1 MKKVIIFLFI
11 VTIVLAIKNS
21 SNADKILIPTDAIRF
36 RIIANSNII
45 EDQETKMQIKT
56 DLEPIIKNILEESNN
71 LDETRL
77 LINKNT
83 NKMEDIIKK
92 RTTSY
97 KINYGN
103 NYFPEKTYKNVVYKE
118 GNYESLVITLGDG
131 LGENWWCVLFP
142 PLCLLEAQEEQTENI
157 NYSFYIKDILDKY
170 L

>member
-21 SNADKILIPTDAIRF
+21 SNTDKILIPTDAIRF
-36 RIIANSNII
+36 RIIANSNTI

-56 DLEPIIKNILEESNN
+56 DLKPIIENILDESNN
-71 LDETRL
+71 IEDTRL

-83 NKMEDIIKK
+83 NNIEEIIKK
-92 RTTSY
+92 RTTNY
-97 KINYGN
+97 QLNYGN

-142 PLCLLEAQEEQTENI
+142 PLCLLEAQEEETESI